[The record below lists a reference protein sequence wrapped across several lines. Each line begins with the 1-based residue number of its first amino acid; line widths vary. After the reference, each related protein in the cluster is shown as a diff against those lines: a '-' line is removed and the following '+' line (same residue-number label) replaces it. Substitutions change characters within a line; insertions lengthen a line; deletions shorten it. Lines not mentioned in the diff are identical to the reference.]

1 MALADESR
9 GREDGQAPRPSPP
22 MVMPGMQSLQATGTP
37 GHDGQTL
44 ALGIRI
50 TVPSGSDLWRHA
62 LGIMEG
68 TQQTLGLT

>member
-1 MALADESR
+1 
-9 GREDGQAPRPSPP
+9 
-22 MVMPGMQSLQATGTP
+22 MVMPGMQSLQAIATP

-50 TVPSGSDLWRHA
+50 TVPRGSDLWRHA

-68 TQQTLGLT
+68 TQQTLGLK